1 MVIIGIDP
9 HPGSHTAVALDKQG
23 KVLGSQTVSNDE
35 AGIASLLSWLETYEP
50 NICGIEGANNPFTRK
65 LCKAVRASYSVVDV
79 PPGLT
84 SQYRSRRTQHKS
96 DEVDASNVARAV
108 LANPEL
114 VTFTPLDEQ
123 EQLKNLTRTRQKLV
137 EQRTALGLS
146 LSSQPI
152 ETCRQALEEVRSVI
166 AIKLKELEREMR
178 RLVKA
183 LMPELL
189 ELTGIG
195 LVGAATLLAEAG
207 DVRRFRSQH
216 SFAMFSGCAPVERS
230 SGGQQRRQLN
240 IRGNRRLN
248 RVFHLIVQTRLR
260 LDQKSKDYLAKKQAE
275 GKTRRS
281 ALRCLKTYVARQVF
295 NTMLEL
301 TNSHPDRWTTALT

>member
-9 HPGSHTAVALDKQG
+9 HPGTHTAVALNENG
-23 KVLGSQTVSNDE
+23 KRLGIKSVANNK
-35 AGIASLLSWLETYEP
+35 AGLAELKSWLESYKP
-50 NICGIEGANNPFTRK
+50 DVCGVEGANNPFARK
-65 LCKAVRASYSVVDV
+65 LSYGLGSYKVVDV
-79 PPGLT
+79 APSLT
-84 SQYRSRRTQHKS
+84 SQYRSGRSQSKS
-96 DEVDASNVARAV
+96 DEIDAENVARAV

-114 VTFTPLDEQ
+114 PEFVPSSKQ
-123 EQLKNLTRTRQKLV
+123 EALKSLTRTRDSLV
-137 EQRTALGLS
+137 RHKTAHALS
-146 LSSQPI
+146 LNSASLA
-152 ETCRQALEEVRSVI
+152 TTRQALEDVI
-166 AIKLKELEREMR
+166 VSLKASIKALEREMK
-178 RLVKA
+178 RLLDE

-189 ELTGIG
+189 ELQGLG
-195 LVGAATLLAEAG
+195 LVNATCLLAETG
-207 DVRRFRSQH
+207 DPRTYKSQH

-275 GKTRRS
+275 GKTRRA
-281 ALRCLKTYVARQVF
+281 ALRCLKTHVARQVF

-301 TNSHPDRWTTALT
+301 ANKHPDRWLEEHT